1 MLMVALLYEVVTVRA
16 FFFFFFLEAKDFPVR

>member
-16 FFFFFFLEAKDFPVR
+16 FFFFFLEAKDFPVR